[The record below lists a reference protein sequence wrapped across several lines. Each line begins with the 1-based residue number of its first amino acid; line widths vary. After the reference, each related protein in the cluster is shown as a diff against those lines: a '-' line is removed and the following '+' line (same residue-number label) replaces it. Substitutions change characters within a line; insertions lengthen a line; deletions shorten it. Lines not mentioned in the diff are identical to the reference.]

1 MASSPWPLPTNTS
14 HPHIE
19 SDHSINFTLEAS
31 VDSSLQFF
39 GAPPLWVYNFESE
52 DIVTG
57 LGTPGKKYAV
67 TLSKNPRTDSLP
79 ILWHWLVM
87 MLRQFMT
94 ASVMNWELLP
104 RSRRNSANPNTRHP
118 VWWMSPWLPRPG
130 HTWHVTRDTWQW
142 GMRDTWPQHRHL
154 ITQWHTSSRHWSRLR
169 LRGQSDLKTL
179 YG

>member
-39 GAPPLWVYNFESE
+39 GAPPLWVHNFESE
-52 DIVTG
+52 DMLTG

-94 ASVMNWELLP
+94 ASVMKWELLL

-118 VWWMSPWLPRPG
+118 SGGCLSDYPG
-130 HTWHVTRDTWQW
+130 QATRDTWHVTVRDAC
-142 GMRDTWPQHRHL
+142 HL
-154 ITQWHTSSRHWSRLR
+154 ATPPPSDNTVTHQQQTLEQAQIAGTKWS
-169 LRGQSDLKTL
+169 
-179 YG
+179 

>member
-104 RSRRNSANPNTRHP
+104 RSRRNSANPTHDTPSGGCLPDYPGQATRD
-118 VWWMSPWLPRPG
+118 
-130 HTWHVTRDTWQW
+130 TWHVTVRDAW
-142 GMRDTWPQHRHL
+142 HL
-154 ITQWHTSSRHWSRLR
+154 ATTPPSDNTVTHQQQTLEQAQIAGTKWSF
-169 LRGQSDLKTL
+169 KTL

>member
-1 MASSPWPLPTNTS
+1 MASSPWLLLTNTS
-14 HPHIE
+14 HRHIG

-104 RSRRNSANPNTRHP
+104 RPRRNSANPTHDTRL
-118 VWWMSPWLPRPG
+118 VAVSLITQARP
-130 HTWHVTRDTWQW
+130 HVTRDTWHVTV
-142 GMRDTWPQHRHL
+142 RDACHL
-154 ITQWHTSSRHWSRLR
+154 ATTPPSDNTVTHQQQTLEQAQIAGTKWS
-169 LRGQSDLKTL
+169 
-179 YG
+179 